1 MTLMD
6 TATTHPAATK
16 RDILTAARAFRG
28 QQFTTARLETV
39 LRVHGRQIVSLDV
52 AAHVEAVLTA
62 NGYFTNEA
70 GVFAAA

>member
-1 MTLMD
+1 MD
-6 TATTHPAATK
+6 TAPRLPAATK

-28 QQFTTARLETV
+28 QTFTAARLETV

-52 AAHVEAVLTA
+52 AAHVETVLTA
-62 NGYFTNEA
+62 NNYVTNEA

>member
-1 MTLMD
+1 MD
-6 TATTHPAATK
+6 TASRLPAATK

-28 QQFTTARLETV
+28 QQFTAARLVTV
-39 LRVHGRQIVSLDV
+39 LRVHGLQVVRRDV
-52 AAHVEAVLTA
+52 ERHVEAVLTA